1 MAARFPEV
9 IRPKVVEFLD
19 SLLLSTQRESH
30 RKVTQVTFFE
40 SDYSKS
46 SKAPK
51 KHTLIYQVRST
62 RFVLRDFFEELGGLA
77 GPGGHPLTEG
87 ALTALLAVCLN
98 RESSGENRAGLL
110 ETFSRTLKPFT
121 VYPYYIFDHEV
132 GTKPVEVD
140 GVYFGPVDLGRLK
153 SRLNRTKIP
162 GATDFAKR
170 CEDHYAL
177 EFPEAEIKI
186 ASLHD
191 KTDARDELGPLGVLE
206 FNYYANIANIVME
219 KAWERLAEFQSIA
232 AVQGQEILRVNSF
245 RETTLYK
252 KPLSISIFIDHR
264 TGKSGYFISLKADY
278 GDSHLPE
285 DPEIFTAY
293 QKFRDSEGQM
303 IEQSADYQTIAK
315 GARAH
320 QQALEYLQKG
330 RTDDAILYGCICL
343 EILLGDN
350 EVEGKSFR
358 LAERASVLTMKERN
372 VAQISAFS
380 EIKRLYNCRSEF
392 VHTGQAVGF
401 NDAQRMVEVTEKVLR
416 AAYVALGR
424 FGKKR
429 EEWCENLEKVARSE
443 RGKDRI
449 PEPGRFLIE
458 NGVVQSPDATK

>member
-1 MAARFPEV
+1 MAAGFPDV

-62 RFVLRDFFEELGGLA
+62 RLVLRDFFAELGSLA

-98 RESSGENRAGLL
+98 RESSGENRALLL
-110 ETFSRTLKPFT
+110 ETFSQTLKPFT
-121 VYPYYIFDHEV
+121 VYPYYIFDQEV

-140 GVYFGPVDLGRLK
+140 GVSFGPVDLGRLK

-252 KPLSISIFIDHR
+252 KPLSISIFI
-264 TGKSGYFISLKADY
+264 
-278 GDSHLPE
+278 
-285 DPEIFTAY
+285 
-293 QKFRDSEGQM
+293 
-303 IEQSADYQTIAK
+303 
-315 GARAH
+315 
-320 QQALEYLQKG
+320 
-330 RTDDAILYGCICL
+330 IL
-343 EILLGDN
+343 
-350 EVEGKSFR
+350 S
-358 LAERASVLTMKERN
+358 
-372 VAQISAFS
+372 
-380 EIKRLYNCRSEF
+380 
-392 VHTGQAVGF
+392 
-401 NDAQRMVEVTEKVLR
+401 
-416 AAYVALGR
+416 
-424 FGKKR
+424 
-429 EEWCENLEKVARSE
+429 
-443 RGKDRI
+443 
-449 PEPGRFLIE
+449 
-458 NGVVQSPDATK
+458 